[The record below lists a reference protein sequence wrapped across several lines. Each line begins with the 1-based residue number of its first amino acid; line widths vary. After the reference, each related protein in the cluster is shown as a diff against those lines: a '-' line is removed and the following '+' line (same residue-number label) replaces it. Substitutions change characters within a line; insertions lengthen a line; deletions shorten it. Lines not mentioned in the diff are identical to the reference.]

1 MFFFYFLF
9 FRIKKYAALTSL
21 VKPEL
26 GCEDDE
32 CCMKEDERL
41 DVSSDKAHRD
51 DEYASSNTNEE
62 RTAADTL

>member
-1 MFFFYFLF
+1 MFFFYFFPL
-9 FRIKKYAALTSL
+9 RIKKYAALTLL

-26 GCEDDE
+26 GCEDEE
-32 CCMKEDERL
+32 CCKEDERL